1 MPTIKDIA
9 ARAGVS
15 HGTVSNVLNKR
26 GNVSAEKIQLVE
38 QAARELGY
46 QLNAQA
52 QQLRAGVT
60 KKVCVILPEIG
71 IRRYSDFYTGLE
83 RGLHPFGFDIELICT
98 DHLAHNEKTAAKK
111 GAFPQSGS
119 LGNYQLHG
127 EKQRILHRGKQ
138 PDFRREKA

>member
-15 HGTVSNVLNKR
+15 YGAVSNVLNKR

-52 QQLRAGVT
+52 QQLRAGE
-60 KKVCVILPEIG
+60 P
-71 IRRYSDFYTGLE
+71 
-83 RGLHPFGFDIELICT
+83 ICGYVWEPP
-98 DHLAHNEKTAAKK
+98 L
-111 GAFPQSGS
+111 
-119 LGNYQLHG
+119 
-127 EKQRILHRGKQ
+127 
-138 PDFRREKA
+138 

>member
-15 HGTVSNVLNKR
+15 RGAVSNVLNKR

-52 QQLRAGVT
+52 
-60 KKVCVILPEIG
+60 
-71 IRRYSDFYTGLE
+71 
-83 RGLHPFGFDIELICT
+83 
-98 DHLAHNEKTAAKK
+98 
-111 GAFPQSGS
+111 
-119 LGNYQLHG
+119 
-127 EKQRILHRGKQ
+127 
-138 PDFRREKA
+138 

>member
-15 HGTVSNVLNKR
+15 HGAGSNKR

-52 QQLRAGVT
+52 QQLRAGE
-60 KKVCVILPEIG
+60 P
-71 IRRYSDFYTGLE
+71 
-83 RGLHPFGFDIELICT
+83 ICWYVWEPP
-98 DHLAHNEKTAAKK
+98 L
-111 GAFPQSGS
+111 
-119 LGNYQLHG
+119 
-127 EKQRILHRGKQ
+127 
-138 PDFRREKA
+138 

>member
-15 HGTVSNVLNKR
+15 HGAVSNVLNKR

-52 QQLRAGVT
+52 QDTLTSVEQQQGQVSQIAAAASTQAIAPRQQYWLVSNRGRLLRRCNARVMPANNPAKPT
-60 KKVCVILPEIG
+60 MA
-71 IRRYSDFYTGLE
+71 S
-83 RGLHPFGFDIELICT
+83 
-98 DHLAHNEKTAAKK
+98 AATM
-111 GAFPQSGS
+111 
-119 LGNYQLHG
+119 
-127 EKQRILHRGKQ
+127 
-138 PDFRREKA
+138 